1 MSSSALVLLPASEQ
15 QCSVDAVTQSSTVS
29 PHQRV
34 RQIVPTRL
42 IMIMI
47 MKKDAQCAVSQSWKK
62 SRSVKRHER
71 MELCSPHQYLS
82 GRGAHRP
89 ASATATPEIRIMSG
103 PQTTTASK
111 GRAWSL
117 SCPLSHRYSAHG
129 IHPSTARIESLTH
142 NPPLPRVSMSVA

>member
-42 IMIMI
+42 TMIMT

-103 PQTTTASK
+103 PQTTTAFK
-111 GRAWSL
+111 RGACWESL
-117 SCPLSHRYSAHG
+117 VLVMSASPPVFRSWNPSVHGSHR
-129 IHPSTARIESLTH
+129 ITH
-142 NPPLPRVSMSVA
+142 A